1 MAGRHA
7 NLLGEAEVLNM
18 LFAAAVALQPGSQ
31 IAVEPAQFAPPPPEQ
46 VLAIP
51 DGLRSEFRRKVL
63 ETKSPEQRLYKLV
76 DFMLKPN
83 GLGLQYEANAT
94 HTVAESYLTRKANC
108 MGFTIMAVA
117 LAREAGLTAYAQQI
131 DRIMAWNMTGNVVM
145 QNLHANAAV
154 FVGKRKYMLDIAAG
168 DVAQPVV
175 DSLID
180 DRHLL
185 SLFYGN
191 RAMELLASG
200 HPSQAMAWQEE
211 ALRLGPQ
218 DAAQWSNAGVLRQ
231 RLGRL
236 EEAERMYLKAVD
248 RSPRLTSA
256 LSNLVALYQ
265 GQQKYD
271 LAAYWQ
277 GRSERLLGKDP
288 YYQFAQGR
296 REQMKGD
303 NESAVGYFKRA
314 ISLQKKE
321 PVFHFSLATAY
332 FQEGR
337 LREADT
343 ELGMAKR
350 LSDGAGQRLYQ
361 QKIDAL
367 HRIFSQAEL
376 KGAHAVTIPP
386 R

>member
-1 MAGRHA
+1 M
-7 NLLGEAEVLNM
+7 LNT
-18 LFAAAVALQPGSQ
+18 LFVAALALQPTNPV
-31 IAVEPAQFAPPPPEQ
+31 AVESGQFAPPPPEQ

-51 DGLRSEFRRKVL
+51 DELRTEFRRKVL

-83 GLGLQYEANAT
+83 GLGLQYEADAT
-94 HTVAESYLTRKANC
+94 HTVAESYLTRKVNC

-117 LAREAGLTAYAQQI
+117 LAREAGLPAYAQQI

-180 DRHLL
+180 DQHLL

-191 RAMELLASG
+191 RAMELLAAG
-200 HPSQAMAWQEE
+200 YPSQAMAWQEE
-211 ALRLGPQ
+211 ALRLGPK

-231 RLGRL
+231 RLGYPA
-236 EEAERMYLKAVD
+236 EAERMYLKAVD

-256 LSNLVALYQ
+256 LSNLIALYQ

-277 GRSERLLGKDP
+277 RRSEKALGKDP

-296 REQMKGD
+296 REQQKGD
-303 NESAVGYFKRA
+303 NEGAASYFRRA
-314 ISLQKKE
+314 ISLRKKE
-321 PVFHFSLATAY
+321 PVFHFSLANAY

-343 ELGMAKR
+343 ELNMAKK
-350 LSDGAGQRLYQ
+350 LSDGASQWLYQ

-367 HRIFSQAEL
+367 RRIFSQREVA
-376 KGAHAVTIPP
+376 KMHAATIPSN
-386 R
+386 

>member
-1 MAGRHA
+1 ML
-7 NLLGEAEVLNM
+7 NL
-18 LFAAAVALQPGSQ
+18 LFAAAVALQSANQVNVDP
-31 IAVEPAQFAPPPPEQ
+31 EQFTPPPPEQ

-51 DGLRSEFRRKVL
+51 DGLRTEFQHKVL
-63 ETKSPEQRLYKLV
+63 GTKSPELRLYKLV
-76 DFMLKPN
+76 DFMLKPD
-83 GLGLQYEANAT
+83 GLGLQYEADAT
-94 HTVAESYLTRKANC
+94 HSVAESYLTRKVNC

-117 LAREAGLTAYAQQI
+117 LAREAGLPAYAQQI

-180 DRHLL
+180 DQHLL
-185 SLFYGN
+185 GLFYGN
-191 RAMELLASG
+191 RAMELLAAG

-211 ALRLGPQ
+211 ALRHNPQ

-231 RLGRL
+231 RLGYPA
-236 EEAERMYLKAVD
+236 EAERMYLKAVN

-256 LSNLVALYQ
+256 LSNLIALYQ

-271 LAAYWQ
+271 QAAYWQ
-277 GRSERLLGKDP
+277 RRSERVLGKDP

-296 REQMKGD
+296 RDQIEGD
-303 NESAVGYFKRA
+303 NEGAVGYYRRA
-314 ISLQKKE
+314 ISLRKKE
-321 PVFHFSLATAY
+321 PVFHFSLASAY

-343 ELGMAKR
+343 ELNMAKK
-350 LSDGAGQRLYQ
+350 LSNGADQLLYQ

-367 HRIFSQAEL
+367 RRIFSQIEAG
-376 KGAHAVTIPP
+376 KMHAAAIPP